1 MEKADYFIC
10 FPDLQRAPMLSSDS
24 EFNLLAQKIN
34 WRKDSIRYRKERAKF
49 LASEF
54 NIHYGSNAKKL
65 ENWQALCVEL
75 DTSDSIRRISQC
87 RRVSYSSM
95 ILFLFLLLLYIIVS
109 GT

>member
-1 MEKADYFIC
+1 
-10 FPDLQRAPMLSSDS
+10 MLSSDS